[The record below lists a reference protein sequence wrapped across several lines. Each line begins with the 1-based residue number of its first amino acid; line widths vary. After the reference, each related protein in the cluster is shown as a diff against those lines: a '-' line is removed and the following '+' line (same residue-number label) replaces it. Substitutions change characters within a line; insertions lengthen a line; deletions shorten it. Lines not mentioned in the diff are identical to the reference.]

1 MEILSLLQYFLVLN
15 SIIAFIVGIVFVN
28 LGYKK
33 SKEGNRNLGFL
44 RLGWILIGVSNVI
57 LSICLFFYFA
67 NNGFYSFF
75 GILILLSPLIIVLV
89 LILTAA
95 LGACYLVNGYNSK
108 PRDLKI
114 IKRGW
119 ILFIINWTV
128 LTSIIVLLL
137 MFMSGIITIRL
148 M

>member
-1 MEILSLLQYFLVLN
+1 METLSLLQYFLVPN
-15 SIIAFIVGIVFVN
+15 AIIAFIVGVVFAN
-28 LGYKK
+28 LGYKRNK
-33 SKEGNRNLGFL
+33 DGERNLGFL

-67 NNGFYSFF
+67 QNGFYSLF
-75 GILILLSPLIIVLV
+75 GILILASPLIIILV
-89 LILTAA
+89 LIITAA
-95 LGACYLVNGYNSK
+95 LGACDLVNGYTSK
-108 PRDLKI
+108 PRDVKL

-119 ILFIINWTV
+119 IFFIINWTI
-128 LTSIIVLLL
+128 LGSIIVLLL

>member
-1 MEILSLLQYFLVLN
+1 METLSLLQYFLVPN
-15 SIIAFIVGIVFVN
+15 AIIAFIVGVVFAN
-28 LGYKK
+28 LGYKRNK
-33 SKEGNRNLGFL
+33 DGECNLGFL

-67 NNGFYSFF
+67 QNGFYSFF
-75 GILILLSPLIIVLV
+75 GILILASPLIIILV
-89 LILTAA
+89 LIITAA
-95 LGACYLVNGYNSK
+95 LGACDLVNGYTSK
-108 PRDLKI
+108 PRDVKL

-119 ILFIINWTV
+119 IFFIINWTI
-128 LTSIIVLLL
+128 LGSIIVLLL

>member
-1 MEILSLLQYFLVLN
+1 METLTLLQYFLVPS
-15 SIIAFIVGIVFVN
+15 SIIAFIVGIVFTN

-33 SKEGNRNLGFL
+33 NKEGNRNLVFL

-57 LSICLFFYFA
+57 LSICLFFYFT

-75 GILILLSPLIIVLV
+75 GILILLSPLVIILV

-95 LGACYLVNGYNSK
+95 LGVCYLVNGYNSK

-119 ILFIINWTV
+119 ILFIINWTI
-128 LTSIIVLLL
+128 LGSIIVLLL